1 MRAGAPAW
9 GSISQGL
16 ASEDHAG
23 LLCLLYYRCS
33 VPLQSMCALLLP
45 RTGTGRRFLR
55 EAVNLSRRRLGLG
68 WKLTL
73 I

>member
-23 LLCLLYYRCS
+23 LLCLLYYHCS
-33 VPLQSMCALLLP
+33 VPLQSMCALLFP
-45 RTGTGRRFLR
+45 QNRHWQ
-55 EAVNLSRRRLGLG
+55 ALSKGG
-68 WKLTL
+68 CEFE
-73 I
+73 